1 MYGAIKTRQGS
12 GGVTPQSPGICGTER
27 VSSIAECIDLIK
39 EREVVTG
46 KPGREFT
53 TQSIEGPMHLY
64 WDGEWLM
71 VDCPD
76 DVVSGRFTLEN
87 FGSSKLAEVIQRD
100 GLYTEVL
107 EMPRQSRAV
116 NHH

>member
-39 EREVVTG
+39 EQEVVTG
-46 KPGREFT
+46 EPGREFT
-53 TQSIEGPMHLY
+53 TQSIEGPMHLD
-64 WDGEWLM
+64 WDGEWLK
-71 VDCPD
+71 VDCPNHD
-76 DVVSGRFTLEN
+76 VSGQFTLVD
-87 FGSSKLAEVIQRD
+87 FGSSKLAEVILRD
-100 GLYTEVL
+100 GLYTAIL
-107 EMPRQSRAV
+107 TIPQQSPAV